1 MINSGLNQYSN
12 SGYSNSSSHI
22 LPSMTQKQQQQEQE
36 QQLVPYTLQT
46 DLESNFPHFLFQ
58 PQDSLFSSSYISTNT
73 SASINNNALSTT
85 TRTTDYF
92 EDSEIND
99 YETDDKNYINFKN
112 KYDEFM
118 IQHISAVAQNESI
131 NDLKIKYS
139 IGYNLIKSKY

>member
-1 MINSGLNQYSN
+1 MINLGLNQYSN

-22 LPSMTQKQQQQEQE
+22 LPSMTQKQQEQEQE

-99 YETDDKNYINFKN
+99 YETDDKNYINFKV
-112 KYDEFM
+112 KYDELHYFE
-118 IQHISAVAQNESI
+118 IYNKFSKFRIITVYI
-131 NDLKIKYS
+131 NIIY
-139 IGYNLIKSKY
+139 

>member
-1 MINSGLNQYSN
+1 
-12 SGYSNSSSHI
+12 
-22 LPSMTQKQQQQEQE
+22 MTQKQQQQEQE

-46 DLESNFPHFLFQ
+46 DLELNLESNFPHFLFQ

-85 TRTTDYF
+85 TRTNDYF

-112 KYDEFM
+112 KYDELM
-118 IQHISAVAQNESI
+118 IQHIPAVAQNESI
-131 NDLKIKYS
+131 NDLKTNKIFYW
-139 IGYNLIKSKY
+139 LKSHKK